1 MARQCAMGSAAG
13 RREFELM
20 ERSMPKTILAVD
32 DSASMRQMIALTLRE
47 AGYEVVE
54 AADGAEALE
63 YARKHRVDLVLAD
76 VNMPNID
83 GIMLIAQLRTLPGYR
98 LTPLLL
104 LTTESSQERK
114 QQGKQAGATG
124 WMLKPFNPTQLLATL
139 ERVLGN
145 GATVSA

>member
-1 MARQCAMGSAAG
+1 MA
-13 RREFELM
+13 
-20 ERSMPKTILAVD
+20 KTVLAVD
-32 DSASMRQMIALTLRE
+32 DSASMRQMVGVTLRA

-54 AADGAEALE
+54 AADGDEALE

-76 VNMPNID
+76 VNMPRMD
-83 GIMLIAQLRTLPGYR
+83 GITLIAHLRTLPDYH

-104 LTTESSQERK
+104 LTTESSPERK

-124 WMLKPFNPTQLLATL
+124 WMVKPFHPEQLLATL

-145 GATVSA
+145 QVAVNA